1 MGNYENL
8 AKNEVMKNL
17 VINISEKTIKSEE
30 FNFTLEQIENVNYL
44 KNVDQFTIE
53 AYGLVELENAIIVGG
68 ISKEQYFLLL
78 PPKDENEKWK
88 YWKFANWMAGEQPF
102 ENLKEYFE
110 DVFKFIIKR
119 TKKQTILGAL
129 LQEVVF

>member
-1 MGNYENL
+1 VGNYKNL